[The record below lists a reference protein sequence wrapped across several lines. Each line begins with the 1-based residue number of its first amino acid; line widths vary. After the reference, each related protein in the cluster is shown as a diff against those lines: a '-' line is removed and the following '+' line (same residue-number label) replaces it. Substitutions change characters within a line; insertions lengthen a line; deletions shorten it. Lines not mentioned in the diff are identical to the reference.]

1 MAENLVP
8 SNISQGVNIPR
19 AERVKPSFLGKLGER
34 FGSRK
39 APFDAEQET
48 HAKERVPV
56 DRETNGDRRPF
67 AGGAF
72 PPSGHRGGV

>member
-19 AERVKPSFLGKLGER
+19 AERVKPSFLGKLEER

-39 APFDAEQET
+39 APLDAEQET
-48 HAKERVPV
+48 HAKEKVGRNPGTWVRIPA
-56 DRETNGDRRPF
+56 GPF
-67 AGGAF
+67 Q
-72 PPSGHRGGV
+72 P